1 MHRIPST
8 EDKKRD
14 RSLSVSLS
22 SSSFVS
28 PQRRQPKKK
37 PMLDRRETLLGLSAT
52 PTAHPLFPPSI
63 DATAEVPAMDNGY
76 PETPEY
82 FRQQRNKRIPT
93 VPRVSPLH
101 AKAMPSTT
109 APAPALKVDQQSF
122 LQTRVHSLTQALIKS
137 NQHHKR
143 TQEHLTWA
151 LEEHALVQL
160 EKQQL
165 QAQLSYMK
173 SLHNGDRAPPTSS
186 LGNYDDD
193 NNDVDMFLEGTSH
206 TPTMSFTTVAHQLRQ
221 DNDAL
226 KAVFASHV
234 AEMQHAMAQMSMSLQ
249 QQVEASQSR
258 TRRLSHYDSD
268 MAALQAKC
276 AELMAERRHLHNTVQ
291 ELRGNIRVFCRLRPL
306 GTTMKATN
314 GALASAIR
322 VESETRVVVAQESA
336 PSVATF
342 DVDRVFDQHH
352 TQHDVFLEV
361 EPLITSALDG
371 YNVCVLAYGQT
382 GSGKTHTMLG
392 NLNSDVNKGLC
403 PRVFRQVFDQGQDNQ
418 SEVEMHLSVLQ
429 VYNEKVLDLVQP
441 SPVPLDIRVDKKLG
455 VTVPNRTW
463 VAVSKVEECM
473 LVMEKALRHRAVAA
487 NDLNDASSRSHCIT
501 SLKVRRTKPSSTHA
515 RHGDVV
521 VVESKINL
529 VDLAGSE
536 RLGSSNSEGERR
548 SEAQHINKSLLA
560 LRHVLLQLKNK
571 QDYVSYRDS
580 KLTLLLQDA
589 IGGHAKTLLF
599 VCVNPAASCAH
610 ETKCSLA
617 FGERANAVE
626 LGRAKQ
632 HVNTIHRGNS
642 KNV

>member
-193 NNDVDMFLEGTSH
+193 YNDVDMFLEGTSL
-206 TPTMSFTTVAHQLRQ
+206 TPTMSLTAVAHQLRQ
-221 DNDAL
+221 ENDAL
-226 KAVFASHV
+226 KAVFASH
-234 AEMQHAMAQMSMSLQ
+234 
-249 QQVEASQSR
+249 
-258 TRRLSHYDSD
+258 
-268 MAALQAKC
+268 
-276 AELMAERRHLHNTVQ
+276 
-291 ELRGNIRVFCRLRPL
+291 
-306 GTTMKATN
+306 
-314 GALASAIR
+314 
-322 VESETRVVVAQESA
+322 
-336 PSVATF
+336 
-342 DVDRVFDQHH
+342 
-352 TQHDVFLEV
+352 
-361 EPLITSALDG
+361 PLITSALDG
-371 YNVCVLAYGQT
+371 YNVCVLAYGQ
-382 GSGKTHTMLG
+382 
-392 NLNSDVNKGLC
+392 V
-403 PRVFRQVFDQGQDNQ
+403 Q
-418 SEVEMHLSVLQ
+418 MHLSVLQ

-463 VAVSKVEECM
+463 V
-473 LVMEKALRHRAVAA
+473 
-487 NDLNDASSRSHCIT
+487 
-501 SLKVRRTKPSSTHA
+501 RRTKPSSTHA

-536 RLGSSNSEGERR
+536 RLGSSNSVR
-548 SEAQHINKSLLA
+548 EAQHINKSLLA